1 MVGSDEPWTQLATR
15 IPKALHHRL
24 KVHCITAGT
33 TAMDFVVAA
42 LQEKLAQPSHMA
54 AKGSNTTHAPGADGA
69 PSGAVGEAPG
79 ATVQPLRQGQ
89 PLSFSN
95 EICLRARLE
104 PVGVDLGLRRDPRLV
119 ERRDDGP
126 EDIGPDEHRRL
137 FSINHGGREAPGSSD
152 VVAILVRLGTV
163 VVDVVGFV
171 NSVLV
176 VDVDVAMAAV
186 CVTAMI
192 VAEGSTYRRS
202 LAAVAVMS
210 EPTAD
215 GGDGGDAHDGVNIII
230 MRGSS

>member
-1 MVGSDEPWTQLATR
+1 M
-15 IPKALHHRL
+15 
-24 KVHCITAGT
+24 
-33 TAMDFVVAA
+33 
-42 LQEKLAQPSHMA
+42 
-54 AKGSNTTHAPGADGA
+54 
-69 PSGAVGEAPG
+69 
-79 ATVQPLRQGQ
+79 
-89 PLSFSN
+89 
-95 EICLRARLE
+95 
-104 PVGVDLGLRRDPRLV
+104 
-119 ERRDDGP
+119 
-126 EDIGPDEHRRL
+126 
-137 FSINHGGREAPGSSD
+137 
-152 VVAILVRLGTV
+152 RLGTV

-215 GGDGGDAHDGVNIII
+215 GGDGGDVHDGVNIIS